1 MKPFSV
7 IIIRSS
13 NPADG
18 TNGWHG
24 ADFATRREA
33 LAYAASE
40 VTNGCERAAVIQ
52 HTRSGQRRIANL
64 AR

>member
-7 IIIRSS
+7 IITRNS
-13 NPADG
+13 NPVDG

-33 LAYAASE
+33 LAYAAAE
-40 VTNGCERAAVIQ
+40 VANGNERAAVLQ
-52 HTRSGQRRIANL
+52 HTRSGQRRIANI
-64 AR
+64 AA